1 MTDEWNG
8 NSLATA
14 LAGENPDAI
23 ESCNRT
29 DVWVKGEHILQI
41 CFTLRDNPDFGFDL
55 LNSLTA
61 VDYLDYFEVVYHIT
75 SLKKNASA
83 VIKTKVGQG
92 RNNPVLASVVNV
104 WRGADYQEREVW
116 DLFGITFEG
125 HPNHKRLFLWE
136 GYPGHPLRKDY
147 ITYDQSIN
155 PEERG

>member
-41 CFTLRDNPDFGFDL
+41 CFSLRDNPEFGFDL

-61 VDYLDYFEVVYHIT
+61 ALPIVFAWS
-75 SLKKNASA
+75 SLSDSGVKA
-83 VIKTKVGQG
+83 
-92 RNNPVLASVVNV
+92 
-104 WRGADYQEREVW
+104 
-116 DLFGITFEG
+116 LF
-125 HPNHKRLFLWE
+125 
-136 GYPGHPLRKDY
+136 
-147 ITYDQSIN
+147 
-155 PEERG
+155 